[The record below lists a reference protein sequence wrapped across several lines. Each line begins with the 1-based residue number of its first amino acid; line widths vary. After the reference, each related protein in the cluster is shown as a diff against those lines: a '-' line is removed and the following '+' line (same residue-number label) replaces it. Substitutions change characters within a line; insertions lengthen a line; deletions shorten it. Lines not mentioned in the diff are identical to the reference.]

1 MQTTGSAGR
10 RRGILHGCPRGRV
23 AAALIVSCLFAR
35 PGRSDDAVRRSAQ
48 TQPTTTS
55 APAAHADADF
65 DALVKQLGNAN
76 FAVRQRAQKRLEA
89 AGEAALPCI
98 VRHLNHPDP
107 EVRRRLT
114 ELIRPS
120 HEVRRRAELA
130 AALLAT
136 GDREQLRRAVLFL
149 FESPTEEMVN
159 EFERAA
165 EARGGLAAAVSKPI
179 LGEMRMWRTT
189 AETFERNAPR
199 IRDTDPAAFERLRVQ
214 HDEVRASRA
223 EAAYYLGLDVRDEY
237 AAVSTATRPARG
249 DDR

>member
-1 MQTTGSAGR
+1 MLRTDSAGQR
-10 RRGILHGCPRGRV
+10 TDVLRGGPRGPV
-23 AAALIVSCLFAR
+23 AAALIVFCLFVR
-35 PGRSDDAVRRSAQ
+35 PGRSDDAVRKSAQ
-48 TQPTTTS
+48 TQPNTTT
-55 APAAHADADF
+55 APTTPGDAVFEALVHQLGHAD
-65 DALVKQLGNAN
+65 
-76 FAVRQRAQKRLEA
+76 FAVRQRAQQRLEA
-89 AGEAALPCI
+89 AGAAALPCI

-149 FESPTEEMVN
+149 FETPTEELMI

-179 LGEMRMWRTT
+179 VGELRMWR
-189 AETFERNAPR
+189 AAADAFERNAPR
-199 IRDTDPAAFERLRVQ
+199 IRDTDPAAFERLRIQ
-214 HDEVRASRA
+214 HDELRASRA
-223 EAAYYLGLDVRDEY
+223 EAAYYLGLDVREEH
-237 AAVSTATRPARG
+237 AAVSAATRPARG